1 MLLNG
6 ITLKS
11 KGTDKPVHSLTD
23 NQLTMLTLQQPRL
36 LSFWRS
42 HTVIIETW

>member
-1 MLLNG
+1 MRNA
-6 ITLKS
+6 IEWNHLKELS
-11 KGTDKPVHSLTD
+11 YSLTD
-23 NQLTMLTLQQPRL
+23 NQLTMQTQQQPRL